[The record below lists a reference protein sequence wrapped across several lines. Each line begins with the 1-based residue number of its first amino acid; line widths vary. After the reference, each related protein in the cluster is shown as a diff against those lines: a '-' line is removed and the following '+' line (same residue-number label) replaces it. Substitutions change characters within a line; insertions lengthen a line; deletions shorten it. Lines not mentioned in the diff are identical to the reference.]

1 MGSVSMRELILT
13 GQIIGNTF
21 PFVVFTSFG
30 GFWIAFAILND
41 PSIGVAAAFSASGTN
56 AVEGQANPVFA
67 EGIAVYLICWGVL
80 VFI

>member
-1 MGSVSMRELILT
+1 MRELILT